1 MLHDCIVSSLFFIL
15 IFSSSISVPPS
26 LDQYT
31 EEQKLALESCCPTQ
45 VFDYDENTKTVSVKN
60 PSACIFCKECL
71 FTTEDFR
78 RTPEDKLAVQVQHSK
93 EKFIFTVETTGA
105 LTAKEVVK
113 DALAQLNKKI
123 TRLQEILPNV
133 I

>member
-1 MLHDCIVSSLFFIL
+1 MSDSSFTH
-15 IFSSSISVPPS
+15 SSSIYNICSTHIPSFFPLS

-31 EEQKLALESCCPTQ
+31 EEQKEALVDCCPTQ

-78 RTPEDKLAVQVQHSK
+78 KNPEDKLAVQVSAVS
-93 EKFIFTVETTGA
+93 IFWCLLLFTLCCEEA
-105 LTAKEVVK
+105 CCLLLTCH
-113 DALAQLNKKI
+113 I
-123 TRLQEILPNV
+123 
-133 I
+133 